1 MTPMSLWLVRLL
13 GFWNGGPSE
22 QWAPSLHCRTNSC
35 FQSECYSCITVPYIN
50 FLWWHSGFSWY
61 PHDVYCVW
69 ELQSQAACSWMNKHR
84 RRLRSAQIYMKCWY
98 PTCWEAC
105 RKLSHNNLSPNSN
118 LYRYIQGWFTHSQ
131 TDKQV
136 HIIKGEKK
144 RRTTPGKMNRVYT
157 CWWIDPCFIRCNSLW
172 WSVMEK
178 KKKKT
183 EEDDK
188 GFVYGSNTH
197 FIRAS
202 CKKTETW

>member
-35 FQSECYSCITVPYIN
+35 FQSECYSCITVQYIN

-144 RRTTPGKMNRVYT
+144 GGPHQAK
-157 CWWIDPCFIRCNSLW
+157 WIESIHVGGLIPVLSAVIAFGGRSW
-172 WSVMEK
+172 K
-178 KKKKT
+178 KKKKKRRRMT
-183 EEDDK
+183 K
-188 GFVYGSNTH
+188 ALFMGQILIS
-197 FIRAS
+197 
-202 CKKTETW
+202 